1 MHDNEKTLLSIKKDH
16 EKHKNIMK
24 EISSTNKNVE
34 ETVCNVLLAIRQN
47 EYLQAYY
54 PEQLGFKEMKVVGK
68 HPSKN
73 Q

>member
-1 MHDNEKTLLSIKKDH
+1 MSKQD
-16 EKHKNIMK
+16 KNIMK